1 MIFIDHIKKIYDIYN
16 NTLNTKIYEFSLL
29 LLVISL
35 PFSNYT
41 LSVSMIILAINW
53 LLDKRLAEKLKII
66 IHRKSILLITIVYLI
81 HVIGLLYSSNLE
93 YGLHDLRIKL
103 PLLALPII
111 IGTSQPLD
119 KKKLN

>member
-1 MIFIDHIKKIYDIYN
+1 
-16 NTLNTKIYEFSLL
+16 
-29 LLVISL
+29 
-35 PFSNYT
+35 
-41 LSVSMIILAINW
+41 MIILAINW